1 MPKSEEAV
9 RLLRE
14 GLPPSEIAARLNTS
28 AADVMRH
35 LCLKV
40 GEGDLRRSDI
50 VFSIDSG
57 LRHAIEEIIAAQNGA
72 SIRLVATELRRRGF
86 DANRLD
92 VRIYLRYRRARVVLG
107 DLYELVRNIEVR
119 LHRFIKE
126 AFIQEYGED
135 GWWRGG
141 IPDRIRADCAAVR
154 ERDQDPADDAYCY
167 TTLINLREILDK
179 QWNVLGPRLP
189 KRIQSDKKEF
199 LDALKRLNGIR
210 NAVMHPVRNDRF
222 TDDDFEFVR
231 SLEHQLGELRVQPR
245 TPESPL
251 QPEQPTA
258 EPERPKASVPQEQQ
272 KSSAPEDQKHP
283 KSSAPPDQP
292 KAA

>member
-1 MPKSEEAV
+1 
-9 RLLRE
+9 
-14 GLPPSEIAARLNTS
+14 
-28 AADVMRH
+28 MRH

-40 GEGDLRRSDI
+40 GEGELRRSDI
-50 VFSIDSG
+50 VFSIDSR
-57 LRHAIEEIIAAQNGA
+57 LRHAIEEIIAEKEKTSMRVIA
-72 SIRLVATELRRRGF
+72 SELHRRGF

-92 VRIYLRYRRARVVLG
+92 VRIYVRYRRARVVLG

-126 AFIQEYGED
+126 AFVQEYGEE

-154 ERDQDPADDAYCY
+154 ERDPEPADDAYCY

-179 QWNVLGPRLP
+179 QWSVLAPHLP
-189 KRIQSDKKEF
+189 KKIQSDKKEF

-210 NAVMHPVRNDRF
+210 NSVMHPVRSDRF

-231 SLEHQLGELRVQPR
+231 SLEQQLGELHVQR
-245 TPESPL
+245 TAEAAL
-251 QPEQPTA
+251 QPDAQP
-258 EPERPKASVPQEQQ
+258 E
-272 KSSAPEDQKHP
+272 
-283 KSSAPPDQP
+283 
-292 KAA
+292 AA